1 MIKRKQTNLYVQEG
15 LNVVIEIDRTGAAL
29 KDQKEGINTLTEER
43 TGRGGI
49 GSQMPQ
55 KGQT

>member
-1 MIKRKQTNLYVQEG
+1 MIKRKQTNLYVQED
-15 LNVVIEIDRTGAAL
+15 LSVAIEIDRTGAAL

-43 TGRGGI
+43 TSRDGI